1 MDAIDRTTAAGLET
15 MHFGR
20 GGFQAG
26 QATRACAAFY
36 VENVLEELDEGGEY
50 FCRPPQTPLPC
61 LGCGLW
67 YRRSCRPLQSF
78 RAALPADENATGAL
92 YYYMNA
98 TSEHTAQFLSP
109 QLETLVRIEGS
120 SDDPVVGVHLH
131 NLTFSFSASTYLLPQ
146 Q

>member
-50 FCRPPQTPLPC
+50 FCRPPQTSLPS
-61 LGCGLW
+61 LPVLAAVGSGTGGLAGPSG
-67 YRRSCRPLQSF
+67 RRL
-78 RAALPADENATGAL
+78 RAPSVN
-92 YYYMNA
+92 
-98 TSEHTAQFLSP
+98 
-109 QLETLVRIEGS
+109 
-120 SDDPVVGVHLH
+120 VGRE
-131 NLTFSFSASTYLLPQ
+131 
-146 Q
+146 